1 MDQIQDTKLTLYFAY
16 GSNLS
21 STQMKARCPTA
32 VPVGLGY
39 LPDWTWLIN
48 KRGYANIVQ
57 NPADDQANS
66 KPSADVTANTHDH
79 HSVPK
84 DSSAPGVY
92 GVVYT
97 LQPAD
102 EAELDVCEGVPTAYQ
117 KATLNVA
124 VLDGTHGLPL
134 PDTNENQWPT
144 LVYVDHHRVEADRPK
159 DEYVR
164 RMNRGIDEARRDWGL
179 PEWYIEKVMRPFIR
193 SETS

>member
-32 VPVGLGY
+32 VPVGLGH
-39 LPDWTWLIN
+39 LPGWTWLIN

-57 NPADDQANS
+57 NPADDQAD
-66 KPSADVTANTHDH
+66 PQSAHDH
-79 HSVPK
+79 HSSVPK
-84 DSSAPGVY
+84 DSSATPGVY
-92 GVVYT
+92 GVLYT

-102 EAELDVCEGVPTAYQ
+102 EAELDVCEGVPTAYE
-117 KATLNVA
+117 KATLNVE
-124 VLDGTHGLPL
+124 VVKSHGLL
-134 PDTNENQWPT
+134 PEANGKQLPA
-144 LVYVDHHRVEADRPK
+144 LVYVDYPRVEADRPK
-159 DEYVR
+159 DEYIG

-179 PEWYIEKVMRPFIR
+179 PEWYIEKVMRPFIQ